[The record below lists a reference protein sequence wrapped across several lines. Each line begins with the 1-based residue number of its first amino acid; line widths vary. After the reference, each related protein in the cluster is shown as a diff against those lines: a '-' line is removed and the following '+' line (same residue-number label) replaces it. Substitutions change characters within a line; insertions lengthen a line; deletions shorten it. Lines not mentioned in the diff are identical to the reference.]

1 LKERTKREVRMTLR
15 YQERCIRGD
24 SISFCKDLKIIEDRI
39 IENWWRK
46 DGHRVDT
53 GDITDILGAS
63 PEVLVVGTGYA
74 GFMEVSDSLDSALKN
89 RSIRLIAEK
98 TPQAVKTFNE
108 LHSRGKSVAAAF
120 HLTC

>member
-1 LKERTKREVRMTLR
+1 MTLR
-15 YQERCIRGD
+15 YQERCITGD
-24 SISFCKDLKIIEDRI
+24 GMNLCKDLKIIEDRI

-53 GDITDILGAS
+53 GDITDILAAS
-63 PEVLVVGTGYA
+63 PEVLVIGTGYA
-74 GFMEVSDSLDSALKN
+74 GFMKVSDSLDSALKN
-89 RSIRLIAEK
+89 RNIRLIAEK